1 METQELQQAH
11 RAPARGRFELGFW
24 VIAFAYVVV
33 MAVTT
38 APSPLYGLYQQR
50 DGFSTFTI
58 TLIFASYSL
67 GSTSSLFL
75 LGHMSDW
82 FGRKRVLLP
91 GIVVS
96 AAGALVFLLWRDLP
110 GLYVGRVL
118 GGLSVGM
125 VSATATAYLGE
136 LHARSRPEASMRRA
150 QMAGTVFNVGGL
162 AIGALVAGL
171 LAQYAHSPLTVPWVV
186 LLAALGVAF
195 IAVVAIPETR
205 TRVVPRPKY
214 RPQRISVPAQARG
227 QFFAAT
233 GAAGIAFAGL
243 GLFTGLAGV
252 ILVETLHRTSLA
264 LSGATVFAVFA
275 GGAAVQF
282 VSMAWSRRTVLVA
295 GMVLL
300 VAGLGLVVL
309 SAWLPTPNLALFLI
323 GGVVA
328 GMGSGAI
335 FKGSL
340 GTMMMIADPE
350 HRAET
355 LAGLLL
361 AGYLG
366 LSVPAI
372 GMGVA
377 LRQVS
382 PKVTLLGFSLVVV
395 AALVAAAPALLRAD
409 RAAASA
415 PSTIPDTGPSSTSLV
430 TVAPAPAGVAG
441 SPGIAP
447 SSNGQRIPV
456 ESHRAS

>member
-1 METQELQQAH
+1 METQELEQNTG
-11 RAPARGRFELGFW
+11 APTRGRYEFGFW
-24 VIAFAYVVV
+24 AVAFTYLVV
-33 MAVTT
+33 MAVST

-58 TLIFASYSL
+58 TLIFASYAL

-82 FGRKRVLLP
+82 FGRKMVLLP

-96 AAGALVFLLWRDLP
+96 ASGALVFLLWRDLP

-136 LHARSRPEASMRRA
+136 LHRRSKPQASMDRA
-150 QMAGTVFNVGGL
+150 QLASTVFNVGGL
-162 AIGALVAGL
+162 GVGALIAGL
-171 LAQYAHSPLTVPWVV
+171 LAQYVHSPLTVPWVV
-186 LLAALGVAF
+186 LLCALGIAFVAVA
-195 IAVVAIPETR
+195 AVPETR
-205 TRVVPRPKY
+205 ARVIPRPAY
-214 RPQRISVPAQARG
+214 RPQRISVPVHARG
-227 QFFAAT
+227 QFFAAI

-252 ILVETLHRTSLA
+252 ILVESLHRTSLA
-264 LSGATVFAVFA
+264 LAGATVFAVFA
-275 GGAAVQF
+275 GAVVIQF
-282 VSMAWSRRTVLVA
+282 MSISWGRRTVLMA
-295 GMVLL
+295 GMGLML
-300 VAGLGLVVL
+300 AGVALVVL

-340 GTMMMIADPE
+340 GTVMMIADPE
-350 HRAET
+350 HQAEA

-366 LSVPAI
+366 LSIPAI
-372 GMGVA
+372 GLGVA

-382 PKVTLLGFSLVVV
+382 PKVTLLGFSLVVTG
-395 AALVAAAPALLRAD
+395 ALLAAAPTLLRAD
-409 RAAASA
+409 RARASVPAANLARMPTSESPA
-415 PSTIPDTGPSSTSLV
+415 TLVATPDLVVEAVTVSTSAQSR
-430 TVAPAPAGVAG
+430 T
-441 SPGIAP
+441 I
-447 SSNGQRIPV
+447 RV
-456 ESHRAS
+456 ESKQAG

>member
-1 METQELQQAH
+1 MDERELQQTVA
-11 RAPARGRFELGFW
+11 APARGRFEFGFW
-24 VIAFAYVVV
+24 VVAFTYVVV

-75 LGHMSDW
+75 LGHISDW
-82 FGRKRVLLP
+82 FGRKWILLP

-96 AAGALVFLLWRDLP
+96 AAGALVFLLWRDLL

-136 LHARSRPEASMRRA
+136 LHARSKPQASMRRA
-150 QMAGTVFNVGGL
+150 QMAGTVFNAGGL
-162 AIGALVAGL
+162 AVGALIAGL
-171 LAQYAHSPLTVPWVV
+171 LAQYVHSPLTVPWVV

-195 IAVVAIPETR
+195 VAVASIPETR
-205 TRVVPRPKY
+205 ARVVPRPAY
-214 RPQRISVPAQARG
+214 RPQRITVPVGARG
-227 QFFAAT
+227 QFFAAI
-233 GAAGIAFAGL
+233 GATGIAFAGL

-275 GGAAVQF
+275 GGVAFQF
-282 VSMAWSRRTVLVA
+282 VSMAWSRRAVLRT
-295 GMVLL
+295 GMGLL
-300 VAGLGLVVL
+300 FAGLGLVVT
-309 SAWLPTPNLALFLI
+309 SVWLPSPNLALFLI
-323 GGVVA
+323 GGVVM

-335 FKGSL
+335 FTGSL
-340 GTMMMIADPE
+340 GTVMMIADPD
-350 HRAET
+350 HRAES

-395 AALVAAAPALLRAD
+395 ATLIAAAPALLRAD
-409 RAAASA
+409 RAGVASSPA
-415 PSTIPDTGPSSTSLV
+415 RPAVPASTPIGSP
-430 TVAPAPAGVAG
+430 APAPEPLRGTDLV
-441 SPGIAP
+441 
-447 SSNGQRIPV
+447 R
-456 ESHRAS
+456 R

>member
-1 METQELQQAH
+1 MDEHELQRTVA
-11 RAPARGRFELGFW
+11 APARGRFEFGFW
-24 VIAFAYVVV
+24 VVAFTYVVV

-75 LGHMSDW
+75 LGHISDW
-82 FGRKRVLLP
+82 FGRKWILLP

-96 AAGALVFLLWRDLP
+96 AAGALVFLLWRDLL

-136 LHARSRPEASMRRA
+136 LHARSKPQASMRRA
-150 QMAGTVFNVGGL
+150 QMAGTVFNAGGL
-162 AIGALVAGL
+162 AVGALIAGL
-171 LAQYAHSPLTVPWVV
+171 LAQYVHSPLTIPWVV

-195 IAVVAIPETR
+195 VAVASIPETR
-205 TRVVPRPKY
+205 ARVVPRPAY
-214 RPQRISVPAQARG
+214 RPQRITVPVGARG
-227 QFFAAT
+227 QFFAAI
-233 GAAGIAFAGL
+233 GATGIAFAGL

-275 GGAAVQF
+275 SGVAFQF
-282 VSMAWSRRTVLVA
+282 VSMAWSRRAVLRT
-295 GMVLL
+295 GMGLL
-300 VAGLGLVVL
+300 FAGLGLVVT
-309 SAWLPTPNLALFLI
+309 SVWLPSPNLALFLI
-323 GGVVA
+323 GGVVM

-340 GTMMMIADPE
+340 GTVMMIADPD
-350 HRAET
+350 HRAES

-395 AALVAAAPALLRAD
+395 ATLIAAAPALLRAD
-409 RAAASA
+409 RAGVASSPA
-415 PSTIPDTGPSSTSLV
+415 RPAVPASTPIGSP
-430 TVAPAPAGVAG
+430 APAPEPLRGTDLV
-441 SPGIAP
+441 
-447 SSNGQRIPV
+447 R
-456 ESHRAS
+456 R

>member
-1 METQELQQAH
+1 MDAQELQQD
-11 RAPARGRFELGFW
+11 RRNPARGRFELGFW
-24 VIAFAYVVV
+24 VIAFAYVAV
-33 MAVTT
+33 MAVNTV
-38 APSPLYGLYQQR
+38 PSPLYGLYQQR
-50 DGFSTFTI
+50 DRFSTFTI
-58 TLIFASYSL
+58 TLIFASYAL

-75 LGHMSDW
+75 LGHVSDW

-136 LHARSRPEASMRRA
+136 LHARSKPQAGMRRA

-162 AIGALVAGL
+162 AVGALVAGL
-171 LAQYAHSPLTVPWVV
+171 LAQYVHSPLTVPWVV
-186 LLAALGVAF
+186 FLIALGVAF
-195 IAVVAIPETR
+195 LAVLVTPETR
-205 TRVVPRPKY
+205 TRVVPRPRY
-214 RPQRISVPAQARG
+214 RPQRITVPPRARG

-252 ILVETLHRTSLA
+252 ILVEVLHRTSLA
-264 LSGATVFAVFA
+264 LSGATVAAVF
-275 GGAAVQF
+275 GGAAAIQF
-282 VSMAWSRRTVLVA
+282 VSMTWSRRTALVT
-295 GMVLL
+295 GMGLFL
-300 VAGLGLVVL
+300 AGLGLVVL

-328 GMGSGAI
+328 GMGAGAI

-340 GTMMMIADPE
+340 GTVMMIADPE
-350 HRAET
+350 HRAES

-377 LRQVS
+377 LRQIS
-382 PKVTLLGFSLVVV
+382 PKVTLLGFSIAV
-395 AALVAAAPALLRAD
+395 AAVLIAASPALLRVD

-415 PSTIPDTGPSSTSLV
+415 PSTIPDTGASSTSLV
-430 TVAPAPAGVAG
+430 TVTPPPAGGAG
-441 SPGIAP
+441 SPAVAP
-447 SSNGQRIPV
+447 SPDGRGIPT
-456 ESHRAS
+456 ESKRAS

>member
-1 METQELQQAH
+1 MGLRQVKPSE
-11 RAPARGRFELGFW
+11 PAASRGRYELGFW
-24 VIAFAYVVV
+24 VIAFTYVAV

-50 DGFSTFTI
+50 DRFSTFTI

-75 LGHMSDW
+75 MGHLSDW

-96 AAGALVFLLWRDLP
+96 AAGALVFLVWRDLP

-136 LHARSRPEASMRRA
+136 LHARSKPEAGMRRA
-150 QMAGTVFNVGGL
+150 QMAGTIFNVGGL
-162 AIGALVAGL
+162 AVGALVAGL
-171 LAQYAHSPLTVPWVV
+171 LAQYVHSPLTIPWVV
-186 LLAALGVAF
+186 FLIALGVACL
-195 IAVVAIPETR
+195 AVLVVPETR
-205 TRVVPRPKY
+205 TRVVPRPRY
-214 RPQRISVPAQARG
+214 RPQRITVPRHARG

-275 GGAAVQF
+275 GAAAMQF
-282 VSMAWSRRTVLVA
+282 VSMTWSRRTVLVA
-295 GMVLL
+295 GMGLL
-300 VAGLGLVVL
+300 LAGLGLVVL

-328 GMGSGAI
+328 GTGSGAI

-340 GTMMMIADPE
+340 GTVMMIADPE
-350 HRAET
+350 HRAES

-377 LRQVS
+377 LRQIS
-382 PKVTLLGFSLVVV
+382 PKVTLLGFSIVV
-395 AALVAAAPALLRAD
+395 AVALIAAAPALLRVE
-409 RAAASA
+409 RSA
-415 PSTIPDTGPSSTSLV
+415 T
-430 TVAPAPAGVAG
+430 TVQTALPPRL
-441 SPGIAP
+441 PEP
-447 SSNGQRIPV
+447 
-456 ESHRAS
+456 ESEQPRAS

>member
-1 METQELQQAH
+1 MDTQELQQDS
-11 RAPARGRFELGFW
+11 RNPSRGRFELGFW
-24 VIAFAYVVV
+24 VIAFTYVVV

-75 LGHMSDW
+75 LGHLSDW

-96 AAGALVFLLWRDLP
+96 AAGAVVFLLWRDLP

-162 AIGALVAGL
+162 AVGALVAGV
-171 LAQYAHSPLTVPWVV
+171 LAQYVHSPLTVPWVV

-205 TRVVPRPKY
+205 PRVVPRPKY

-300 VAGLGLVVL
+300 VGGLGLVVL
-309 SAWLPTPNLALFLI
+309 SAWLSTPNLALFLI

-340 GTMMMIADPE
+340 GTMMMIADPD

-395 AALVAAAPALLRAD
+395 AALIAAAPALLRAD
-409 RAAASA
+409 RAAAA
-415 PSTIPDTGPSSTSLV
+415 TPTPVPATGTSSTSLV

-447 SSNGQRIPV
+447 SPNGQRIPV
-456 ESHRAS
+456 ESQRAS

>member
-1 METQELQQAH
+1 MDTHELQQAN
-11 RAPARGRFELGFW
+11 RNPARGRFELGFW
-24 VIAFAYVVV
+24 VIAFTYVVV

-75 LGHMSDW
+75 LGHLSDW

-136 LHARSRPEASMRRA
+136 LHARSRPQASMRRA

-162 AIGALVAGL
+162 AVGALIAGL
-171 LAQYAHSPLTVPWVV
+171 LAQYVHSPLTVPWVV
-186 LLAALGVAF
+186 LLATLGVAF

-205 TRVVPRPKY
+205 SRVVPRPKY
-214 RPQRISVPAQARG
+214 RPQRISVPAHARG

-275 GGAAVQF
+275 GGVVVQF

-295 GMVLL
+295 GMGLL

-340 GTMMMIADPE
+340 GTVMMIADPE

-366 LSVPAI
+366 LSIPAI

-395 AALVAAAPALLRAD
+395 AALIAAAPALLRAD

-415 PSTIPDTGPSSTSLV
+415 TATVPDTESSSTSLV
-430 TVAPAPAGVAG
+430 TVDPAAARLAG
-441 SPGIAP
+441 SPGIAKSP
-447 SSNGQRIPV
+447 NSQRIPV
-456 ESHRAS
+456 ESNRAS

>member
-1 METQELQQAH
+1 MDEHELQRTVA
-11 RAPARGRFELGFW
+11 APARGRFEFGFW
-24 VIAFAYVVV
+24 VVAFTYVVV

-75 LGHMSDW
+75 LGHISDW
-82 FGRKRVLLP
+82 FGRKWILLP

-96 AAGALVFLLWRDLP
+96 AAGVLVFLLWRDLL

-136 LHARSRPEASMRRA
+136 LHARSKPQASMRRA
-150 QMAGTVFNVGGL
+150 QMAGTVFNAGGL
-162 AIGALVAGL
+162 AVGALIAGL
-171 LAQYAHSPLTVPWVV
+171 LAQYVHSPLTIPWVV

-195 IAVVAIPETR
+195 VAVASIPETR
-205 TRVVPRPKY
+205 ARVVPRPAY
-214 RPQRISVPAQARG
+214 RPQRITVPAGARG

-275 GGAAVQF
+275 SGVAFQF
-282 VSMAWSRRTVLVA
+282 VSMAWSRRAVLRT
-295 GMVLL
+295 GMGLL
-300 VAGLGLVVL
+300 LAGLGLVVT
-309 SAWLPTPNLALFLI
+309 SVWLPSPNLALFLI
-323 GGVVA
+323 GGVVM

-340 GTMMMIADPE
+340 GTVMMIADPD
-350 HRAET
+350 HRAES

-395 AALVAAAPALLRAD
+395 ATLIAAAPALLRAD
-409 RAAASA
+409 RSGVASS
-415 PSTIPDTGPSSTSLV
+415 PSRPTVPASTPPSALS
-430 TVAPAPAGVAG
+430 PAPE
-441 SPGIAP
+441 
-447 SSNGQRIPV
+447 PV
-456 ESHRAS
+456 REPVRVHAAKRAS

>member
-1 METQELQQAH
+1 MDTQELQQDS
-11 RAPARGRFELGFW
+11 RNPSRGRFELGFW
-24 VIAFAYVVV
+24 VIAFTYVVV

-75 LGHMSDW
+75 LGHLSDW

-96 AAGALVFLLWRDLP
+96 AAGAVVFLLWRDLP

-162 AIGALVAGL
+162 AVGALVAGV
-171 LAQYAHSPLTVPWVV
+171 LAQYVHSPLTVPWVV

-195 IAVVAIPETR
+195 LAVVAIPETR

-309 SAWLPTPNLALFLI
+309 SAWLSTPNLALFLI

-340 GTMMMIADPE
+340 GTMMMIADPD

-395 AALVAAAPALLRAD
+395 AALLAAAPALLRAD

-441 SPGIAP
+441 SPAVAP
-447 SSNGQRIPV
+447 SPNGRGIPI
-456 ESHRAS
+456 ESKRAS

>member
-1 METQELQQAH
+1 MEPSD
-11 RAPARGRFELGFW
+11 RAPAKGRSELGFW
-24 VIAFAYVVV
+24 VIAFTYVAV

-50 DGFSTFTI
+50 DRFSTFTI
-58 TLIFASYSL
+58 TLIFSSYSL

-75 LGHMSDW
+75 LGHLSDW

-136 LHARSRPEASMRRA
+136 LHARSKPQAGMRRA
-150 QMAGTVFNVGGL
+150 QMAGTIFNVGGL
-162 AIGALVAGL
+162 AVGALVAGL
-171 LAQYAHSPLTVPWVV
+171 LAQYVHSPLTVPWVV
-186 LLAALGVAF
+186 FLIALGVAF
-195 IAVVAIPETR
+195 LAVLMTPETR
-205 TRVVPRPKY
+205 TRVLPRPRY
-214 RPQRISVPAQARG
+214 RPQRITVPPQARG

-275 GGAAVQF
+275 GAAAIQF
-282 VSMAWSRRTVLVA
+282 VSMTWSRRTVLVA
-295 GMVLL
+295 GMGLLL
-300 VAGLGLVVL
+300 VGLGLVVL

-328 GMGSGAI
+328 GTGSGAI

-340 GTMMMIADPE
+340 GTVMMIADPE
-350 HRAET
+350 HRAES

-377 LRQVS
+377 LRQIS
-382 PKVTLLGFSLVVV
+382 PKVTLLGFSIVVA
-395 AALVAAAPALLRAD
+395 AALVAAAPALLRVERSGGAGQ
-409 RAAASA
+409 AAGA
-415 PSTIPDTGPSSTSLV
+415 TRL
-430 TVAPAPAGVAG
+430 PAPTSEPV
-441 SPGIAP
+441 
-447 SSNGQRIPV
+447 SSLDHQ
-456 ESHRAS
+456 RAS